1 MKKRSDN
8 EAAND
13 QTIPRTGE
21 RDVFDESMFDVVLYE
36 DEDSEEYPDLQYA
49 AVSESSSA
57 KG

>member
-1 MKKRSDN
+1 MKKRSDK
-8 EAAND
+8 EAVND
-13 QTIPRTGE
+13 PLAPETGE